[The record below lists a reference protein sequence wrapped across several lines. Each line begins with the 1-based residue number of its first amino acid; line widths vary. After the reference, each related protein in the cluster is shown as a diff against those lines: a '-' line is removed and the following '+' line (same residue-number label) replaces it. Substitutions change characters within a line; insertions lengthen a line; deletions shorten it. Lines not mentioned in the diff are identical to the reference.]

1 VDVHNGGMLPRCND
15 RWMDHR
21 VGGRRVGGLGM
32 KDNYYFKNNLDRLLV
47 VAEKRVEELKIMK
60 EIRGI
65 DEKMKV
71 LSQMHPPKQLPLEV
85 T

>member
-1 VDVHNGGMLPRCND
+1 
-15 RWMDHR
+15 
-21 VGGRRVGGLGM
+21 M